1 MLRAALLIGFF
12 SLLLPATAGTRIA
25 GARIDEIFKRLKAA
39 HELEIRVATER
50 AGINKDPRL
59 DAYRQALLELE
70 ILQKKIIET
79 SRAGGP
85 DAMPLQRLQR
95 EFAVK
100 RGEAFTLQREFD
112 EFRARRTKEINL
124 LYVEGAEKLLA
135 EVHRKASE
143 IAAQEGFDL
152 LLDTGGSTNTSM
164 SFVIYAKN
172 PVDITDQVLAGFEL
186 APEPTSAAPPAAGST
201 TPEP

>member
-1 MLRAALLIGFF
+1 MLRAALLIGFL
-12 SLLLPATAGTRIA
+12 SLLLPATADTRIA
-25 GARIDEIFKRLKAA
+25 GARVDEIFKRLKAA

-50 AGINKDPRL
+50 AGIQKDPRL
-59 DAYRQALLELE
+59 DACRQALLELE
-70 ILQKKIIET
+70 SLQKRIIET

-100 RGEAFTLQREFD
+100 RGEAITLQREFD

-124 LYVEGAEKLLA
+124 LYVEEAEKLLT
-135 EVHRKASE
+135 EIHRKASE
-143 IAAQEGFDL
+143 IAAKEGYDL

-172 PVDITDQVLAGFEL
+172 PIDITDQVMAGFEL
-186 APEPTSAAPPAAGST
+186 AADPASPPPSATGT
-201 TPEP
+201 TPPEH